1 MSQPTK
7 PYKEVAC
14 ISVLRYELEKIEDGI
29 SSLGRLGDVQPQMW
43 GRLQNDKVH
52 AGVGKNL
59 AVEYCGLVI

>member
-29 SSLGRLGDVQPQMW
+29 SSLGRLGGVQPQMW
-43 GRLQNDKVH
+43 GRLQNDKVY